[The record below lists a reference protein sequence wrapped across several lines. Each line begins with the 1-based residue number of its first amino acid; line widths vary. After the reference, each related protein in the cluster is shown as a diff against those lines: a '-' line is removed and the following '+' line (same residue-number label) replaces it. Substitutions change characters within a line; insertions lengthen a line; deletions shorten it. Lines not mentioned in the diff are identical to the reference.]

1 MSNEVFERVSS
12 NLLFRHRFSCLPTDG
27 KWKKSGKPLSEDHEI
42 PHFGRFEGQEKF
54 ADFRVGWT
62 AEGLFF
68 DVTVR
73 GKSQSVWCRST
84 QILESDAVLVWI
96 DTRNTQSIHRAS
108 RFCHWFVFL
117 PAGGGSQRNTPMG
130 SMLKINRAKENP
142 KTFQMFRPC
151 IFAKT
156 NASGYR
162 LQFFIAGSALTG
174 WDTQDHQTLGFN
186 YLVND
191 RELGT
196 QTLATGSEFPI
207 SSDPSLWHSI
217 RLVDG

>member
-12 NLLFRHRFSCLPTDG
+12 NLLFRHRFSCRATQG
-27 KWKKSGKPLSEDHEI
+27 AWKKTGKALSSEFEI

-62 AEGLFF
+62 PEGLFF
-68 DVTVR
+68 DISVS
-73 GKSQSVWCRST
+73 GKSQSVWCRTT
-84 QILESDAVLVWI
+84 QILESDAIFVWI

-117 PAGGGSQRNTPMG
+117 PSGGGAQRDSATA

-142 KTFQMFRPC
+142 KTFQMFRPNV
-151 IFAKT
+151 AVKMKS
-156 NASGYR
+156 NGYR
-162 LQFFIAGSALTG
+162 MQFFVDGNSLTG
-174 WDTQDHQTLGFN
+174 WNTQDHRTLGFS

-196 QTLATGSEFPI
+196 QTLATGTEFPM
-207 SSDPSLWHSI
+207 SSDPSLWHCMQLSE
-217 RLVDG
+217 